1 MKTTPV
7 FALLATIFAS
17 ALAQAAQPL
26 PPLKPYK
33 GPPLNLSGA
42 IDHGNG
48 FESDTFT
55 IACWVPSMYDLDKWA
70 KRGITVTW
78 FNQRINP
85 KDKPLSEYVAKANAL
100 GLKMWRY
107 PAQYMDPA
115 LDPSFDAKDPTLIA
129 YSLIDEPLLHHK
141 TPADI
146 KEQADQFK
154 AANPKMKV
162 VLNLEGDKFVMP
174 NPSQKVIDENT
185 GFMNACD
192 IGFVDWYVK
201 NRNAGRYP
209 LSHLWTAVERLTVWS
224 KGKPVGAFIECS
236 NQKISPEGR
245 EPTPDEMRGEI
256 IGSIIHGARLI
267 AYFPE
272 SPGNKP
278 NKGKQFG
285 TGNDGTPPELE
296 KELVTINHQLQ
307 SLAPILNAKGARLT
321 TLPAPII
328 GAIRVYKGSLYLIVM
343 NNDDEQKTTFNNEPL
358 GPYEWRVYT
367 AGPAPKK

>member
-1 MKTTPV
+1 MKLTPV
-7 FALLATIFAS
+7 LTLIGTLLVSTFAY
-17 ALAQAAQPL
+17 AAQPL
-26 PPLKPYK
+26 PVLKPYK
-33 GPPLNLSGA
+33 GPALNSTGAVESG
-42 IDHGNG
+42 G
-48 FESDTFT
+48 FDSDTFS
-55 IACWVPSMYDLDKWA
+55 IVCWVPSMYDLDKWA
-70 KRGITVTW
+70 KRGINVAW

-85 KDKPLSEYVAKANAL
+85 KDKPLSEYVNKANSV
-100 GLKMWRY
+100 GMKMWRY

-146 KEQADQFK
+146 KEQYDQFK

-209 LSHLWTAVERLTVWS
+209 LSHLWTAVERLCVWG

-236 NQKISPEGR
+236 NQKISEEGR
-245 EPTPDEMRGEI
+245 EPTVDEMRGEI

-272 SPGNKP
+272 SPGNKS

-296 KELVTINHQLQ
+296 TELVKINGQLQ
-307 SLAPILNAKGARLT
+307 ALAPILNAKGARLT
-321 TLPAPII
+321 TLPAPMI
-328 GAIRVYKGSLYLIVM
+328 GAVRIYKGTIYLIVM
-343 NNDDEQKTTFNNEPL
+343 NNDDEQKTTFNSEAF

-367 AGPAPKK
+367 AGNAPKK